1 MCVCMRHAGYAHKSL
16 EGNSERSTGMYH
28 RIHQDAGSHDFP
40 NRPTNRYCTRCAASS
55 FFSRPICLG
64 LLQVGTNKENQQR
77 LKQKPGTLHIYF
89 EIVGYQFGE
98 SKSLHK
104 KWVKLTISIHKK
116 MRGFLEFQEQIK
128 SKRF

>member
-1 MCVCMRHAGYAHKSL
+1 MCVCGTQDMRISL
-16 EGNSERSTGMYH
+16 WKAIQKGPQECITGSIRMQAAIIF
-28 RIHQDAGSHDFP
+28 RIDQQIA
-40 NRPTNRYCTRCAASS
+40 TRCAASS

-116 MRGFLEFQEQIK
+116 MCGFLEFQEQIK

>member
-1 MCVCMRHAGYAHKSL
+1 MQAASIF
-16 EGNSERSTGMYH
+16 
-28 RIHQDAGSHDFP
+28 RIDQQIA
-40 NRPTNRYCTRCAASS
+40 TRCAASS
-55 FFSRPICLG
+55 FLSRPICLG

-104 KWVKLTISIHKK
+104 KWGETDH
-116 MRGFLEFQEQIK
+116 FYP
-128 SKRF
+128 